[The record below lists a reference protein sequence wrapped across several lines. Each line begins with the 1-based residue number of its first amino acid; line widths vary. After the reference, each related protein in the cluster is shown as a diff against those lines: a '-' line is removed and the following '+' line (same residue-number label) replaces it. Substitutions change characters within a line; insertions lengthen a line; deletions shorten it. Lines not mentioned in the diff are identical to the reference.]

1 MRSTGEVMGVGRSF
15 GEAYA
20 KALIGAGMSLPSEGC
35 VFLSLRDVD
44 KSLLAE
50 IAGPLHSLGFK
61 LMATAGTAREIRR
74 LGVPV
79 ETVFKVRE
87 GRPDIVDHVRNGRVQ
102 LMINTPLGR
111 KGIYDEAA
119 MRLAGL
125 RFGVPCITTVRGA
138 QAVVAAIRSLR
149 ANELRVVSLQEVG
162 RAQEETSAP

>member
-1 MRSTGEVMGVGRSF
+1 MGVGRSF

-35 VFLSLRDVD
+35 VFLSLRDAD

-50 IAGPLHSLGFK
+50 IAGPLHSMGFK
-61 LMATAGTAREIRR
+61 LMATGGTAREIRR

-87 GRPDIVDHVRNGRVQ
+87 GRPDVVDHVRNGRVQ

-162 RAQEETSAP
+162 RARDEASAP